1 MGDFMIDHPFW
12 GTTLIVFVLAIFV
25 GALSCVRISTG
36 EKQYTGYIYSAEDS
50 FGETTGHIRFSQNA
64 GEDMQPSFCVK
75 KEHGDTIKRYA
86 GTEEKVK
93 VTIPAGFAIAWP
105 WDCPIEATVEKM

>member
-1 MGDFMIDHPFW
+1 MEDFMIDHPFW
-12 GTTLIVFVLAIFV
+12 GTLLIVFVLAIFV
-25 GALSCVRISTG
+25 GTLSCICINTG

-50 FGETTGHIRFSQNA
+50 ISKTTGHIRFSQNA
-64 GEDMQPSFCVK
+64 GEDTQPSFCVR
-75 KEHGDTIKRYA
+75 KEHGDMIKQYA

-93 VTIPAGFAIAWP
+93 VTIPAGFVIAWP